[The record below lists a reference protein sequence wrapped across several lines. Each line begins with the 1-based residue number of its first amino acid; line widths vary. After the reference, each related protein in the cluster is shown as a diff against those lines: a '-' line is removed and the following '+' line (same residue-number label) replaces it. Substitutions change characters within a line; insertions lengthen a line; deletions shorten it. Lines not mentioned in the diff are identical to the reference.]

1 MNSTVAVVVMLRVRA
16 DGGVVAVLRCES
28 APVAR

>member
-1 MNSTVAVVVMLRVRA
+1 MNSTVAVAKLRVRA
-16 DGGVVAVLRCES
+16 DGGVVVVLRSES